1 MEIETAKR
9 RHTLL
14 ALVIASAA
22 FGAHAAAPEL
32 VHAKDY
38 GFNASNSTAAIQ
50 AAIDSGAK
58 VVVIDAMPTP
68 WYIDQIKLARMVF
81 NKLIYRRNSNF
92 RSFIQRIAVYSCGN
106 GRESNFADLMV
117 NRHLQ

>member
-1 MEIETAKR
+1 MRIETTKR
-9 RHTLL
+9 RHALL
-14 ALVIASAA
+14 ALAIASAA
-22 FGAHAAAPEL
+22 LAAHAAPEL

-68 WYIDQIKLARMVF
+68 
-81 NKLIYRRNSNF
+81 
-92 RSFIQRIAVYSCGN
+92 
-106 GRESNFADLMV
+106 
-117 NRHLQ
+117 